1 MARQQSS
8 GWQRWHEQGH
18 LCLEQRLSLGTTLQ
32 VSSSLLLVSEDTSGL
47 HDIVSTSLTARDLLR
62 VPDAE
67 DSDRLLTEEKG
78 LGVLDAD
85 ATMLAVAV
93 HGVVLEHVGLGST
106 SEAGSPATSPVLG
119 RWPINSLLGGCDG
132 MNRGIFAWSRDYVFG
147 TTLLFKGKMQLAET
161 GNWNLEKASELI

>member
-1 MARQQSS
+1 
-8 GWQRWHEQGH
+8 
-18 LCLEQRLSLGTTLQ
+18 LGTTLQ

-93 HGVVLEHVGLGST
+93 HGVVLEHVG
-106 SEAGSPATSPVLG
+106 
-119 RWPINSLLGGCDG
+119 
-132 MNRGIFAWSRDYVFG
+132 
-147 TTLLFKGKMQLAET
+147 Q
-161 GNWNLEKASELI
+161 